1 MKKTWRIINE
11 TLGKTNQKN
20 NLPMFIEHNNTLIT
34 DPNRISNTFNDYFA
48 NIGSDLASNICA
60 DGNNEMYKQYLL
72 TQSQCTCKF
81 EKIHEDDIL
90 KIINKMDNKSSSGY
104 DMFSNKIIKAIKNE
118 ISKPLTLIINQMLES
133 GIFPDSLKIAKIIP
147 LYKKGNINSITNYR
161 PISLL
166 PTLSKVFERV
176 IFNQLYLY
184 LDHNNLLS
192 EEQYGFRANHSA
204 ELAAIKLADYIVQEI
219 DRKLTPVNIYIDL
232 SKAFDTLNFDILL
245 YKLHYYGITDI
256 ALKLLKSYMSN
267 RKQYVKYNVNESGF
281 KEIKTG
287 VPQGSILGP
296 LLFSIYIN
304 DLSTISNTF
313 KFIMYADD
321 TTIYFNTEDFP
332 KDNLAKHITTE
343 LDKVDVWLKHNKLSL
358 NVDKT
363 KCMTFHTCQKKIELL
378 QLSIDGKPIEHVK
391 YFKFLGILFDENL
404 TWKCHINMVTN
415 KLSKVIGILNRLKH
429 VYPQNAL
436 LSIYHSLFATHL
448 NYGLLLWGTHVN
460 RVSKLQKKAVRIMSN
475 SEYLAHSEPLFKTLK
490 LLKIEDLYKL
500 KLMKFYYNLSYNLL
514 PSYFNYYL
522 EVINN
527 AFPCQYELRQI
538 ARPLIRPQ
546 RTRLVFTESN
556 VLFQLIQLLNY
567 THIHYPEILEKIKYK
582 THTYH
587 GFSYNVKEKY
597 LGTYKYE
604 CSNLICYKCG
614 RM

>member
-20 NLPMFIEHNNTLIT
+20 NLPIFIEHNNTLIT

-232 SKAFDTLNFDILL
+232 SKAFDTLNFDILF

-304 DLSTISNTF
+304 DLSTISNTL

-321 TTIYFNTEDFP
+321 TTIYFNT
-332 KDNLAKHITTE
+332 
-343 LDKVDVWLKHNKLSL
+343 
-358 NVDKT
+358 
-363 KCMTFHTCQKKIELL
+363 
-378 QLSIDGKPIEHVK
+378 
-391 YFKFLGILFDENL
+391 
-404 TWKCHINMVTN
+404 
-415 KLSKVIGILNRLKH
+415 
-429 VYPQNAL
+429 
-436 LSIYHSLFATHL
+436 
-448 NYGLLLWGTHVN
+448 
-460 RVSKLQKKAVRIMSN
+460 
-475 SEYLAHSEPLFKTLK
+475 
-490 LLKIEDLYKL
+490 
-500 KLMKFYYNLSYNLL
+500 
-514 PSYFNYYL
+514 
-522 EVINN
+522 
-527 AFPCQYELRQI
+527 
-538 ARPLIRPQ
+538 
-546 RTRLVFTESN
+546 
-556 VLFQLIQLLNY
+556 
-567 THIHYPEILEKIKYK
+567 
-582 THTYH
+582 
-587 GFSYNVKEKY
+587 
-597 LGTYKYE
+597 
-604 CSNLICYKCG
+604 
-614 RM
+614 

>member
-1 MKKTWRIINE
+1 
-11 TLGKTNQKN
+11 
-20 NLPMFIEHNNTLIT
+20 MFQT
-34 DPNRISNTFNDYFA
+34 A
-48 NIGSDLASNICA
+48 V
-60 DGNNEMYKQYLL
+60 
-72 TQSQCTCKF
+72 
-81 EKIHEDDIL
+81 
-90 KIINKMDNKSSSGY
+90 
-104 DMFSNKIIKAIKNE
+104 
-118 ISKPLTLIINQMLES
+118 
-133 GIFPDSLKIAKIIP
+133 PDSLKNAKIIP

-204 ELAAIKLADYIVQEI
+204 ELAAINLADYIVQEI

-245 YKLHYYGITDI
+245 CKLHYYGITDI

-358 NVDKT
+358 NVEKT
-363 KCMTFHTCQKKIELL
+363 KCMTFHTCQKKTELL

-436 LSIYHSLFATHL
+436 LSIYHYLFATHL

-460 RVSKLQKKAVRIMSN
+460 RVSKLQKKTVRIMSN

-514 PSYFNYYL
+514 PSHFNYYL

-546 RTRLVFTESN
+546 RTRLVFTELN

-582 THTYH
+582 TYTYH
-587 GFSYNVKEKY
+587 GFSYNVK
-597 LGTYKYE
+597 
-604 CSNLICYKCG
+604 
-614 RM
+614 